1 MRNNYILI
9 GYMGCGKSTIGKKM
23 SEILNIKLVDTDA
36 WIEERQG
43 MTVSEI
49 FATKGELFFR
59 DLETGALQELLEEKE
74 LMVISVGGGLPVREE
89 NRSLLQQLGQVI
101 YLKAQPETIYN
112 RIKGDTTRPLLQTEN
127 PMEKIREMLGQ
138 REEKYQVAAD
148 KIVTVDDKDLS
159 EILDEILEAV
169 KE

>member
-9 GYMGCGKSTIGKKM
+9 GYMGCGKSTIGKKL

-49 FATKGELFFR
+49 FATKGEPFFR
-59 DLETGALQELLEEKE
+59 DLETGTLQELLEEKE
-74 LMVISVGGGLPVREE
+74 SMVISVGGGLPLREE
-89 NRSLLQQLGQVI
+89 NRRLLQQLGQVI

-112 RIKGDTTRPLLQTEN
+112 RVKGDTTRPLLQTEN
-127 PMEKIREMLGQ
+127 PMGKIREMLGQ
-138 REEKYQVAAD
+138 REEKYQTAAD
-148 KIVTVDDKDLS
+148 KIVMVDEKDVS
-159 EILDEILEAV
+159 EIVYEVLDAV

>member
-59 DLETGALQELLEEKE
+59 DLETGALKELLEEKE

-89 NRSLLQQLGQVI
+89 NRRLLQQLGHVI
-101 YLKAQPETIYN
+101 YLKAEPETIYN
-112 RIKGDTTRPLLQTEN
+112 RVKGDTTRPLLQTEN

-159 EILDEILEAV
+159 EILDEILEEE